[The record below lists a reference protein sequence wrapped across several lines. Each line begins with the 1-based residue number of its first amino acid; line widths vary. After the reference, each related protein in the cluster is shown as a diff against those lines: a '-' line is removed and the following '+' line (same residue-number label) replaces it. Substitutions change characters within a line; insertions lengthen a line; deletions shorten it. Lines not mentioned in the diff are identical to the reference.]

1 MGVMVAKKVKRT
13 MQKEN
18 SILIKKKKN
27 RMFRMR
33 MLNKEKKVMEMMVM
47 TTWRMNQR
55 VKSSNLKRTMVM
67 IRRMIINRREKL
79 RLKIIKSTIMVINMN
94 ITMQ

>member
-1 MGVMVAKKVKRT
+1 MEVMVAKKVKRT

-18 SILIKKKKN
+18 SILIRKKKN

-55 VKSSNLKRTMVM
+55 VKSSNLKETMM
-67 IRRMIINRREKL
+67 IRRMIIYRREKL
-79 RLKIIKSTIMVINMN
+79 LLKIIKSTIMVINMN

>member
-1 MGVMVAKKVKRT
+1 MEVMVAKKVKRT

-55 VKSSNLKRTMVM
+55 VKSSNLKETMM
-67 IRRMIINRREKL
+67 IRRMIIYRREKL
-79 RLKIIKSTIMVINMN
+79 LLKIIKSTIMVINMN

>member
-1 MGVMVAKKVKRT
+1 MEVMVAKKVKRT

-18 SILIKKKKN
+18 SILIRKKKN
-27 RMFRMR
+27 RMFKMR
-33 MLNKEKKVMEMMVM
+33 MLNKEKKVMEMVM